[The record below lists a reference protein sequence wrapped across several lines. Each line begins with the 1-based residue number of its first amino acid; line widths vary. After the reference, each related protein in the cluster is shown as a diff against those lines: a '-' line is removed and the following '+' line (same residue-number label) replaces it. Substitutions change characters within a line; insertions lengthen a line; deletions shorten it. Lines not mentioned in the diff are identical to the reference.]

1 MRPPNL
7 TSVAV
12 LAACALLLA
21 GCGRKP
27 DETAVR
33 FVADGAYM
41 VVENRSGE
49 DIYYVIGS
57 VPATPFIPIVSP
69 DTRLEK
75 GRMKRLRVPPSQRGE
90 AVELAWWFKGKEKR
104 DGVELGDR
112 VRRIPMTLAAIAK
125 PLPRDEVYVLACIE
139 MRAVVFEYQRNDS
152 SHYARDAAKGYNPRR
167 AEAECMKE
175 AEEKC
180 VMTRADCE
188 NSLAGIVARTKEIGG
203 IVASRRR

>member
-1 MRPPNL
+1 MRL
-7 TSVAV
+7 SVRTSVAV
-12 LAACALLLA
+12 LVACTLLLA
-21 GCGRKP
+21 GCGRK
-27 DETAVR
+27 ENAVR

-69 DTRLEK
+69 DTRLEN
-75 GRMKRLRVPPSQRGE
+75 GRMKRLRVPPSRRGE

-112 VRRIPMTLAAIAK
+112 IRRIPMTLAALAE

-139 MRAVVFEYQRNDS
+139 MRAIVFEYQRDDS
-152 SHYARDAAKGYNPRR
+152 SRYARDAARGYDPRR

-203 IVASRRR
+203 IVESRRR